1 MDYLQGAE
9 YCYTNSQRL
18 ETTAR
23 IILKDEEG
31 TDSFALF
38 LLYLA
43 YEEIAK
49 AIFCIFVHKK
59 WVSSEFI
66 DPIFKRHEFK
76 IFLFEEIFR
85 SFRIMHRVGYL
96 GGKRLGE
103 IPLREFEQ
111 QYESLISEHRD
122 KTLGFLYVGK
132 QGNTW
137 KYPQVVISNL
147 DEEQK
152 LIKKK
157 IEGLASIYNLLT
169 EQITD
174 EVFVDNLKF
183 IENDDGTF
191 TIRYDFI

>member
-1 MDYLQGAE
+1 LDYLQGAE
-9 YCYTNSQRL
+9 YCNTNSRRL
-18 ETTAR
+18 ETSAR
-23 IILKDEEG
+23 IILKDEDG

-38 LLYLA
+38 LFYLA

-49 AIFCIFVHKK
+49 AIFCIFAHKE
-59 WVSSEFI
+59 WVTPEFV

-85 SFRIMHRVGYL
+85 SFMIIHGVGYL

-103 IPLREFEQ
+103 IPLREFEL
-111 QYESLISEHRD
+111 QYESLISEHRN
-122 KTLGFLYVGK
+122 KTLDFLYVGK

-147 DEEQK
+147 DEELK

-157 IEGLASIYNLLT
+157 IEGLASTYYLLT
-169 EQITD
+169 EQIKD
-174 EVFVDNLKF
+174 EVTVDNLKF

-191 TIRYDFI
+191 TMRYDSV